1 MYRKE
6 RKIPTLFAIFLILS
20 GIGISFYL
28 DNNFQNITSKASPN
42 PASSEVHLTN
52 ITDNSI
58 TVSYL
63 SDQPAIGAVIVSG
76 ENKNSTQIDD
86 SDKDGKSTP
95 RNTHMFTIKDLQP
108 ENTYKITIVGSA
120 NNCNVIKC
128 PEFVQ
133 KTGLKL
139 DKGLNLPPVSGQ
151 ILDKNNKPV
160 DEALIYLLIGR
171 AAALSGRTDKSG
183 MFVIP
188 LNNLRNQDL
197 LNRPEIEDNATIQ
210 ITIKRTASE
219 YASVVTNIG
228 LIKNNPKLAPVRLG
242 NTYNYLNTLNNQN
255 PKVLG
260 NNTTVIL
267 TPTPSQIISK
277 SGIDIIFPRYER
289 DVTIDNNP
297 KLRGIGIA
305 GDKIRVTVQSTPQS
319 GTVTVNNDGTWE
331 FRPLTP
337 LPAGSHKITIT
348 GKDKSGKT
356 VTVSRNF
363 VVLKSGEAVL
373 GESTPSGTISPTL
386 SLSLTPTDAATI
398 SATPTN
404 TPSPT
409 LTPTL
414 TPTETPSPTS
424 IPVTLAPPPRSG
436 TTGWTGIL
444 IGGGITLILLGIKLL
459 F

>member
-6 RKIPTLFAIFLILS
+6 RKIPTLFAIFLIFS
-20 GIGISFYL
+20 GIGVSFYL
-28 DNNFQNITSKASPN
+28 DNNFQNLTSKASPN
-42 PASSEVHLTN
+42 PAPSEVHLTN

-63 SDQPAIGAVIVSG
+63 SDQPAIGAIIVSG

-108 ENTYKITIVGSA
+108 ENTYKITIISST

-197 LNRPEIEDNATIQ
+197 LNRPDIEDNTIIQ

-228 LIKNNPKLAPVRLG
+228 LIKSNPKLAPIRLG
-242 NTYNYLNTLNNQN
+242 NTYNYLNTLNSQN
-255 PKVLG
+255 PNILG

-267 TPTPSQIISK
+267 TPTHPQIISK

-331 FRPLTP
+331 FRPLTS
-337 LPAGSHKITIT
+337 LPAGNHKITIT
-348 GKDKSGKT
+348 GKDKYGKT

-373 GESTPSGTISPTL
+373 GDATPSGTLELT
-386 SLSLTPTDAATI
+386 LTPTQSATI

-409 LTPTL
+409 LTPT
-414 TPTETPSPTS
+414 ETPSPTP
-424 IPVTLAPPPRSG
+424 IPATPEPAIEPPRSG
-436 TTGWTGIL
+436 TTGWTRIF